1 MTEQL
6 AVEVFRTASE
16 SIDVGAPP
24 VDGAIAQARALSRL
38 RRRVTT
44 ASAVGA
50 VLVIAGLTWVDTR
63 PQEEKPPAPV
73 PANVVVTP
81 NPAAVAWY
89 AGGELHLD
97 DVAVELPPLTDLVEV
112 DGGAVYG
119 DREGAVAFVSP
130 AGDRTVIGEKV
141 AAAPLVGSEEDGWAL
156 WVDPSGEQPALV
168 VYDVAGAQVLDRLEL
183 PAPDADG
190 PDLDVG
196 SHPVAV
202 DQHRVFYTTQEG
214 DFAWVP
220 LGDGPELLERQ
231 GLLDVASTTRVYDEG
246 RGIDMVQ
253 GFFNVH
259 FVRRGEGARLSFG
272 GNFALTRA
280 PAELAP
286 GSPFRP
292 LLYNTRS
299 GHSLATGVG
308 PDELAI
314 DAAFGAENDVV
325 YVIGRAADFGG
336 GADLDGA
343 SDPLLALRSCQLGTA
358 DCHDVALLPREE
370 EQPLLA
376 H

>member
-16 SIDVGAPP
+16 SIDVLAPP
-24 VDGAIAQARALSRL
+24 VDDAIAEARALRRR

-44 ASAVGA
+44 ASVAGA
-50 VLVIAGLTWVDTR
+50 VVVIAGLTWVDTR
-63 PQEEKPPAPV
+63 TPDEKPPEPA
-73 PANVVVTP
+73 PANVVATP
-81 NPAAVAWY
+81 NPAAIAWY

-97 DVAVELPPLTDLVEV
+97 DVAVELPPITDLVEV
-112 DGGAVYG
+112 GGGAVYG
-119 DREGAVAFVSP
+119 DREGTVAFVS
-130 AGDRTVIGEKV
+130 AEGDRTVIGEKV
-141 AAAPLVGSEEDGWAL
+141 PAAPLVGSEEDGWAL

-183 PAPDADG
+183 PSPYVG
-190 PDLDVG
+190 RPDLDVG

-202 DQHRVFYTTQEG
+202 DQHQVFYTTQEG

-220 LGDGPELLERQ
+220 RGDEPELLDRQ
-231 GLLDVASTTRVYDEG
+231 GLLDAASTTHVYDVG
-246 RGIDMVQ
+246 RRIDMVQ

-259 FVRRGEGARLSFG
+259 FVRPGEGARLSFG

-280 PAELAP
+280 PGELAP
-286 GSPFRP
+286 GAPFRP
-292 LLYNTRS
+292 LLYDTRS

-325 YVIGRAADFGG
+325 YVVGRAADFGG

-343 SDPLLALRSCQLGTA
+343 SDPLLTLRSCQLGTA
-358 DCHDVALLPREE
+358 DCHDIGLLPREG